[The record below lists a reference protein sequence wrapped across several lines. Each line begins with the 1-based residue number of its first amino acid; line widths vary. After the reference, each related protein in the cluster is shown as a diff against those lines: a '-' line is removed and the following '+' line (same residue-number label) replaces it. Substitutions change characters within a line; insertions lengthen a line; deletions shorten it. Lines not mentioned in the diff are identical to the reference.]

1 MPSLQSQAA
10 SMTGLYWVGLAWGPL
25 LLCLLLLSFSCSA
38 SIEQPPPTQGRT
50 PVDQGQH
57 QGTFATAGSSK
68 WLPMSC
74 TLLASI
80 ICCTG
85 HSVYLITPPP
95 RTLIQPNKITVST
108 VPPPFTCHKDATT
121 HCFLGRL
128 SCHLLSLDVPYLL
141 VVLLLQ
147 LPLTLLVHLLEAV

>member
-1 MPSLQSQAA
+1 MKGTVLPSLQSQAA

-25 LLCLLLLSFSCSA
+25 LLCLLLLSSSCSA
-38 SIEQPPPTQGRT
+38 STEQPPPTQGRT

-74 TLLASI
+74 TLLAST

-85 HSVYLITPPP
+85 HSVYLITHPPHP
-95 RTLIQPNKITVST
+95 HSSNQIKSLFQLFPLPSLATKMPQLTAFLADCPAIFLALMSRTCWLY
-108 VPPPFTCHKDATT
+108 
-121 HCFLGRL
+121 CF
-128 SCHLLSLDVPYLL
+128 SSSL
-141 VVLLLQ
+141 
-147 LPLTLLVHLLEAV
+147 